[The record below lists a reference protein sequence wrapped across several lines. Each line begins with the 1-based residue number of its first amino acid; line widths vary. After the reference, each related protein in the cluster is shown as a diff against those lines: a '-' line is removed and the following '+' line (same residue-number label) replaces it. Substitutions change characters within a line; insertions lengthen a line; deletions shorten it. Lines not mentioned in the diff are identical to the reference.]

1 MVPDILEENF
11 WADTPQMNREVPC
24 AGRCKKER
32 ILFVSFFAPKER
44 RAEKNTGRKPWNI
57 RAAMQK
63 EKSKGGKRMVSVEW
77 ENANELELGE
87 LMEMAEDG
95 YWFGISDGKIRS
107 IGVAVNVP
115 S

>member
-1 MVPDILEENF
+1 
-11 WADTPQMNREVPC
+11 
-24 AGRCKKER
+24 
-32 ILFVSFFAPKER
+32 
-44 RAEKNTGRKPWNI
+44 
-57 RAAMQK
+57 
-63 EKSKGGKRMVSVEW
+63 MVSVEW